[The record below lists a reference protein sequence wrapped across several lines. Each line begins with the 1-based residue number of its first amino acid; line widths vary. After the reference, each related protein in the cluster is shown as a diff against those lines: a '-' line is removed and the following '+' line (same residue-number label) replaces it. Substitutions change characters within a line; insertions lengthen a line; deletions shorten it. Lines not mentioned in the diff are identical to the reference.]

1 MEEREFVLGGHRAC
15 ICLEEAFWDCL
26 EDLAAQRTV
35 SLPRLI
41 SEIGDQKSDLSSSLR
56 VHVLLHYQRLAG
68 FDAIELTTDRAPCDV
83 SMKYH

>member
-1 MEEREFVLGGHRAC
+1 MEEREFVFNGDSAC
-15 ICLEEAFWDCL
+15 ICLEEPFWDCL

-41 SEIGDQKSDLSSSLR
+41 SEIGDQQTDLSSALR

-68 FDAIELTTDRAPCDV
+68 FDPIELTANRAPCDV
-83 SMKYH
+83 SVIVH